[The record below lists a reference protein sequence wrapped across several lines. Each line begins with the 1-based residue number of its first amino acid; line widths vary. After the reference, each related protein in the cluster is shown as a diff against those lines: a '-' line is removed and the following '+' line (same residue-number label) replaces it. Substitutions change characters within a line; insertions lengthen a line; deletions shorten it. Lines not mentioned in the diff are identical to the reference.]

1 MSKQAWPLD
10 HDLFLRSAA
19 DTIKKLRN
27 HASIALWC
35 GGNEQTPAQD
45 IDTALQSMLPRR
57 PESHSEALQQCLG
70 RLSCLDS
77 SSFSGCSSSSAAEK
91 SPPGCLDAT
100 RAYVSGSLWS
110 GFGEGHGVFS
120 DGPYGCQRPADFFNP
135 SFYQYAFNPEVR
147 AASALSPWQCFP
159 SIGRCLT
166 VALDT
171 LHTHCTTAM
180 PPVTAPKC

>member
-10 HDLFLRSAA
+10 HDLFLRCAA

-57 PESHSEALQQCLG
+57 LESHSHALQQCLG

-77 SSFSGCSSSSAAEK
+77 SSSSGCSSKSAAEK

-147 AASALSPWQCFP
+147 AASVLSPWQCCSFNWLLP
-159 SIGRCLT
+159 
-166 VALDT
+166 
-171 LHTHCTTAM
+171 HC
-180 PPVTAPKC
+180 CS

>member
-1 MSKQAWPLD
+1 MLQDSPVSKQAWPLD

-57 PESHSEALQQCLG
+57 PESHSCALQQRLG

-77 SSFSGCSSSSAAEK
+77 SSSSGCSSTSAAER

-147 AASALSPWQCFP
+147 AASVLS
-159 SIGRCLT
+159 I
-166 VALDT
+166 T
-171 LHTHCTTAM
+171 LAVLSFNWSLPHC
-180 PPVTAPKC
+180 CS